1 MRGDGEISNS
11 DKVIDSRDVIER
23 IQYLEDERNTLEEA
37 VTDANNA
44 ITDLDPVGN
53 EEDETQAE
61 SDVRDMLADAQAAL
75 KEWDEG
81 DEGKELVALKALA
94 DEAEGCGDWAHGET
108 LIADSYFTEYAEEL
122 ASDIGDYDPRNVRWP
137 YTCIDWEKAA
147 DELKQ
152 DYTSVDFDGE
162 TYWIR
167 G

>member
-61 SDVRDMLADAQAAL
+61 SDARDTLADAQAAL

-81 DEGKELVALKALA
+81 DEGKELAALKALA
-94 DEAEGCGDWAHGET
+94 DEAEGYGDWAHGEA

-122 ASDIGDYDPRNVRWP
+122 TSDIGDYDPRNVQWP

>member
-1 MRGDGEISNS
+1 MIMRGNREISNS

-23 IQYLEDERNTLEEA
+23 IQYLEDER
-37 VTDANNA
+37 DQ
-44 ITDLDPVGN
+44 I
-53 EEDETQAE
+53 EDEEEREAWTE
-61 SDVRDMLADAQAAL
+61 D
-75 KEWDEG
+75 
-81 DEGKELVALKALA
+81 DEGKELAALKALA

-122 ASDIGDYDPRNVRWP
+122 VSDIGDYDPRNVRWP

-152 DYTSVDFDGE
+152 DYTRVDFDGE